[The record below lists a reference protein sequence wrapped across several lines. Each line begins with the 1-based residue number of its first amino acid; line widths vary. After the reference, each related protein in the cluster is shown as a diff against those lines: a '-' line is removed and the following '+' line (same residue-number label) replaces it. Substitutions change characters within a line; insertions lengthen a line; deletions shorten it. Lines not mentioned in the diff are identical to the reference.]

1 MDGKP
6 GITRGAQTLD
16 DHGDLT
22 VIGNDTPR
30 FLFGIDLNAAY
41 KGFDIRALFQGVMK
55 RDYFQNSDIFW
66 GTTDSSWWSM
76 GFKEH
81 QDYFRE
87 EPVGLEGHQIPAN
100 INAYY
105 PRPRFDSKQ
114 NHETQSRYLQDASYI
129 RLKNLQV
136 GYTLPR
142 SIVNKAG
149 FQNLRVYVSG
159 ENLWT
164 GTSLIK
170 LFDPETISGGRGGNV
185 YPLSRTVSVGL
196 SVTL

>member
-1 MDGKP
+1 M
-6 GITRGAQTLD
+6 
-16 DHGDLT
+16 
-22 VIGNDTPR
+22 
-30 FLFGIDLNAAY
+30 
-41 KGFDIRALFQGVMK
+41 
-55 RDYFQNSDIFW
+55 
-66 GTTDSSWWSM
+66 
-76 GFKEH
+76 
-81 QDYFRE
+81 
-87 EPVGLEGHQIPAN
+87 
-100 INAYY
+100 
-105 PRPRFDSKQ
+105 
-114 NHETQSRYLQDASYI
+114 
-129 RLKNLQV
+129 KNLQV